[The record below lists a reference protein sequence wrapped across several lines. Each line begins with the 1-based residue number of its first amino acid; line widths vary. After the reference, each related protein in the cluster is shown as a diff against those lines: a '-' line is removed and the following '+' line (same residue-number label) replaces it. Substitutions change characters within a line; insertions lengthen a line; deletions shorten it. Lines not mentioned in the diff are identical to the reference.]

1 MPFRFPDASFIRMCA
16 TEFMGRFPLTLIYR
30 HGELASSLSSDAV
43 TAQLASVELRMFE
56 NAGYPG
62 IAVFVAC
69 RGGVQ
74 EAVDFGLWLHRDRI
88 ESFTQRGR

>member
-1 MPFRFPDASFIRMCA
+1 
-16 TEFMGRFPLTLIYR
+16 
-30 HGELASSLSSDAV
+30 V